1 MFTSVTLRGFLM
13 FAVPL
18 LVVSLLLTQADAPS
32 AEAIAQAVRNLA
44 ADDFKDREKATE
56 FLWRAG
62 PAAIPALEKAATSDD
77 FEMKFRAQG
86 ILDKVRYGITPETPA
101 DVAKMLE
108 TFRKGDITVKQS
120 TLIKL
125 KDKGETKT
133 ILQLLRVEKDPTFQ
147 RIASELFRNELDR
160 MLPGVVAKRD
170 YDQVEQLLAQSALQD
185 STMQRLAAFW
195 VIRGKADDQAVK
207 LRESLEKRE
216 DPVARRQLVWLL
228 RAKGDL
234 PGAVVAAEKLA
245 DKELTIGLALESRD
259 WKTAARVEQEMLGP
273 FDPPLP
279 ELTRLLT
286 WQRLSGNQAEADK
299 SAAALQK
306 RASENV
312 GSVWISAKGLLLN
325 ERANEGI
332 DALRKDIP
340 NVAFRLLAYR
350 SDFEGALKLAGA
362 EPGTVFT
369 RDWYNKLPSQ
379 EKTTINIHRFTYAAD
394 IMRQLHWLGRKEDAA
409 NLRKLLL
416 EIADDP
422 DNRNLNGRVTL
433 ASMELRAGM
442 EDEAIED
449 AANALSQPG
458 GRSIMAKFF
467 PKHSIHAITWWE
479 FLRKEFPK
487 QTPRETF
494 ATLQQLLRTSAR
506 QPPLKGWEE
515 LLVKVDASVAGAD
528 PEVRGARLLMLAET
542 CELQGDTV
550 TALQYAK
557 DAAERLPFGRL
568 VYARLLAADKQHDAA
583 AAEYQKIWELDA
595 SHAPALYLC
604 GKSLIAAGKVEEGK
618 QKLEMA
624 SMLCLD
630 AASRRNLAFGLHE
643 RGLSEDALP
652 HYELALRTGLPESWA
667 ASNAAENIG
676 NLISKPDP
684 LRAADL
690 WERLQIY
697 LLTPNATP
705 TEFEPLLDIGR
716 LVHKTRARGLLEAG
730 KKDEALAEMKLCEQ
744 ISPGNIDLAED
755 MVPLLKA
762 KGFAAEADALYQR
775 AYAVHAPLAEKF
787 PLSPALCNNVA
798 WLCAVSHQRLDEA
811 LTHAQKAV
819 ELSPNTSS
827 YLDTLAEVHFHQ
839 GDRVKAVEYGK
850 KVLEL
855 APNNKLF
862 AERLKHF
869 ENDPLPK

>member
-1 MFTSVTLRGFLM
+1 M

-18 LVVSLLLTQADAPS
+18 LVVSLLLTQAESPS
-32 AEAIAQAVRNLA
+32 AEAIAKAVRDLA

-62 PAAIPALEKAATSDD
+62 PTAIPALEKAATSDD

-101 DVAKMLE
+101 EVAKMLE

-120 TLIKL
+120 ILLKL

-147 RIASELFRNELDR
+147 RIAGELFRNELDR
-160 MLPGVVAKRD
+160 MLPAVIAKRD
-170 YDQVEQLLAQSALQD
+170 YDQVEELLTQSALQD

-195 VIRGKADDQAVK
+195 VIRGKAEDQAAK
-207 LRESLEKRE
+207 LRESLEKRD

-234 PGAVVAAEKLA
+234 PGAVAIAEKLT
-245 DKELTIGLALESRD
+245 DKELTIGLAMESRD
-259 WKTAARVEQEMLGP
+259 WKTAARLEQEMLGP

-279 ELTRLLT
+279 EMIRLLT
-286 WQRLSGNQAEADK
+286 WQRLAGNQAEADK

-306 RASENV
+306 RAAENV
-312 GSVWISAKGLLLN
+312 GSVWLSAKGLLLN

-340 NVAFRLLAYR
+340 DIAFRLLAYR
-350 SDFEGALKLAGA
+350 GDFEGALKLAGA

-416 EIADDP
+416 EIADEP
-422 DNRNLNGRVTL
+422 ENRNLNGRVTL

-442 EDEAIED
+442 EDEALED
-449 AANALSQPG
+449 AANALNQPG
-458 GRSIMAKFF
+458 GRSILARYF
-467 PKHSIHAITWWE
+467 PRHYGYSNLWWD
-479 FLRKEFPK
+479 FLRQQNPT
-487 QTPRETF
+487 QSSRETLIM
-494 ATLQQLLRTSAR
+494 LQQLLRATSK

-515 LLVKVDASVAGAD
+515 VVTKAADKVGALD
-528 PEVRGARLLMLAET
+528 QVQRGQWLLMLAET
-542 CELQGDTV
+542 CELNGRRDL
-550 TALQYAK
+550 ALKHAK
-557 DAAERLPFGRL
+557 AAAEEVPAAGLTYGRL
-568 VYARLLAADKQHDAA
+568 LEADKQHEAA
-583 AAEYQKIWELDA
+583 AAACLKVWELDV
-595 SHAPALYLC
+595 SQALPLYHC

-630 AASRRNLAFGLHE
+630 AAARRNLAFGLHE

-652 HYELALRTGLPESWA
+652 HYELALRTGPPESWA

-676 NLISKPDP
+676 NLIAKTDP

-690 WERLQIY
+690 WERLQLY
-697 LLTPNATP
+697 LLTPSANP
-705 TEFEPLLDIGR
+705 SEFEPLLDIGR

-730 KKDEALAEMKLCEQ
+730 KKDEALVEMKLCEQ

-762 KGFAAEADALYQR
+762 KGFAADADVLYQR
-775 AYAVHAPLAEKF
+775 AYAVHASLAQKF
-787 PLSPALCNNVA
+787 PESPALRNNVA
-798 WLCAVSHQRLDEA
+798 WLCAVSHQRLEEA

-819 ELSPNTSS
+819 ELSPNAPS

-839 GDRVKAVEYGK
+839 GDRAKAVEFGK

-855 APNNKLF
+855 APSNKLF